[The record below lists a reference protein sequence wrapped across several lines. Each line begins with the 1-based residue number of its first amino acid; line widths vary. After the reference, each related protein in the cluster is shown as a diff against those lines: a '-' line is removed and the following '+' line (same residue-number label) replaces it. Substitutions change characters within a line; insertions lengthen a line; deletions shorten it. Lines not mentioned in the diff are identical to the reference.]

1 MTVPEPG
8 DGLDGLL
15 AGLRDAPDP
24 QDRAAAVWAAAFL
37 ADEGATARAMRDADR
52 QVRLEAIRSFARM
65 KGEVQEIAEAL
76 IACLRDDDVEVRRE
90 ALRQAV
96 RWTPPADWTRRF
108 SEALADGLASGD
120 RDVRLLASEAMSTQ
134 APEALDLVLPMLLA
148 RDETSLAAIEALVR
162 SGRPELFQR
171 AREHLE
177 MQLGQ
182 GAHLARLSAR
192 VAGAMRHLDGN
203 EAAGYA
209 LLCIRLHDFVP
220 RPGETGL
227 GGLRGP
233 HGQPSLCAIGRRR
246 SAGPRAHGRGGA

>member
-15 AGLRDAPDP
+15 AGLRDAPDR
-24 QDRAAAVWAAAFL
+24 QDRAAAGRAAACL
-37 ADEGATARAMRDADR
+37 AAEGGIARGMRDGDR
-52 QVRLEAIRSFARM
+52 QVSLEAIRSFARM

-134 APEALDLVLPMLLA
+134 APEALDLVLAMLPA
-148 RDETSLAAIEALVR
+148 RGETSFGALQGLVTG
-162 SGRPELFQR
+162 GR
-171 AREHLE
+171 
-177 MQLGQ
+177 
-182 GAHLARLSAR
+182 
-192 VAGAMRHLDGN
+192 
-203 EAAGYA
+203 
-209 LLCIRLHDFVP
+209 
-220 RPGETGL
+220 
-227 GGLRGP
+227 
-233 HGQPSLCAIGRRR
+233 
-246 SAGPRAHGRGGA
+246 

>member
-37 ADEGATARAMRDADR
+37 ADEGAIARGMRDADR

-108 SEALADGLASGD
+108 SAALARRFATGGLCL
-120 RDVRLLASEAMSTQ
+120 RLLAPGGVSKQ
-134 APEALDLVLPMLLA
+134 APEALDLVL
-148 RDETSLAAIEALVR
+148 
-162 SGRPELFQR
+162 
-171 AREHLE
+171 
-177 MQLGQ
+177 
-182 GAHLARLSAR
+182 
-192 VAGAMRHLDGN
+192 
-203 EAAGYA
+203 
-209 LLCIRLHDFVP
+209 
-220 RPGETGL
+220 
-227 GGLRGP
+227 
-233 HGQPSLCAIGRRR
+233 
-246 SAGPRAHGRGGA
+246 